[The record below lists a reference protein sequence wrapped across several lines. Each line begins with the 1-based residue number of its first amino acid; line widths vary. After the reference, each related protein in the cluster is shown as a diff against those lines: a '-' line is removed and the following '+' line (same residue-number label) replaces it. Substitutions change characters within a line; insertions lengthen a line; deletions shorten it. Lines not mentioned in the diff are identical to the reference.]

1 MGVILSKMDDVLKDI
16 AEFVEGCLGP
26 LSGNGNILSW
36 LRDFSIQICATLI
49 LFLCVR
55 IFLWKPLTELLEA
68 RRNQMDKELAD
79 AKVSKEKAL
88 ELENELK
95 VKYDAAKDEIAKLL
109 KQAEVDGN
117 SRKEEI
123 IAEAK
128 QEAARRLELAKEEI
142 EREIAQQENDIKNQ
156 IASIAFLAA
165 EKIVGKEINHEE
177 YLDTVTKIIES
188 GIENE

>member
-1 MGVILSKMDDVLKDI
+1 MDDVLKDI

-26 LSGNGNILSW
+26 LSGNGNFLSW

-68 RRNQMDKELAD
+68 RRNQMDKELTD
-79 AKVSKEKAL
+79 AKISKEKAL
-88 ELENELK
+88 ELENDLK
-95 VKYDAAKDEIAKLL
+95 AKYDAAKDEIAKLL

-117 SRKEEI
+117 LRKEEI

-165 EKIVGKEINHEE
+165 EKIVGKEINREE